1 VSTQP
6 SPGGYQGR
14 NESPTAEQRAAI
26 QAGPDGAFLI
36 AAGPGTGKTYTMV
49 QRFRWLVER
58 QAVPPEA
65 ILAVTFTEAAA
76 TELRVRL
83 TRELERPLDDA
94 WIGTFHGVCA
104 RLLRDDAYLVGI
116 PREIRVLDEIG
127 QRLLVE
133 RLQARLR
140 SGAEPG
146 LDRDFEALNPDEVN
160 DLIKHGPTFA
170 LKLKGR
176 GIRAD
181 EFRRRA
187 LEIHSTL
194 IPTNPD
200 TRQAATPPG
209 GATAPTLSLP
219 ARAEIEAIEVLHTI
233 YGTYE
238 SWLGQAGRM
247 DFDDLILAV
256 IQALE
261 DVPEFRERCRQRF
274 RYVLVDEFQD
284 TNRIQLELVRLL
296 AAPGFGNVTAVGD
309 AKQSIYGWR
318 DAEIENIRSRFPG
331 RGLPLTVNRRS
342 VQEIL
347 DAATAFIQR
356 DQDFAGEPDLT
367 AQRGQGGAAVALV
380 MAGDAQGEARLVAG
394 EIRRLIESGRRPGQ
408 IAILSHSVKL
418 LPREFEEELRAH
430 GIPYVTTGGSGFFDR
445 EEVKDV
451 LALVRLVTDPMDDGA
466 LARVLQGPIVRLD
479 DAEVYRLA
487 SRRFD
492 RYGMRLRDCL
502 DAAAAENWPELAG
515 DAARRVEKA
524 LAVTDELGAAR
535 DGLTVADVLN
545 RLLDRTGYLRH
556 CQLRARREGP
566 RPLLNLRKVLQ
577 MATRFESDATL
588 AGITDFVTHLDRIME
603 AVIPIGEAEVE
614 AADAVRVLT
623 IHGAK
628 GLEFDV
634 VFLVNLRRPNPRDL
648 ERLFFDPD
656 HMGFVMKYW
665 HEGKHPRFKEHAP
678 GARSVELARQ
688 ERRRAVYVALT
699 RARDLLYV
707 SASRP
712 EEAPGDVSA
721 EADDH
726 FAELL
731 QWALAHEEA
740 ATVVKA
746 EQLQLSVVPAASG
759 GDGEPAAA
767 VEEVIDR
774 LDRLDRLRHRIP
786 SAAACPPGRPGR
798 DAEEEG
804 GQRVES
810 PVRLS
815 FSQLHQFEVCPV
827 RYRFQQVWR
836 VPAPP
841 DELLPQAA
849 RRGEGA
855 SELGSAVHRAL
866 DAWHSRG
873 GDLLEQY
880 QGPEAGR
887 EMLRAYLAHP
897 LAHARTLGTE
907 VEFNL
912 RLGDS
917 VRLKGFVDRVCELDG
932 TSTLVD
938 YKTNARLDERLK
950 EAYATQLRVYGL
962 AARRGL
968 LPGGSEQPRLV
979 LFDLRQGEAVDIA
992 PDAAGAEARVLDGA
1006 RRISDGDFQLGP
1018 EHRNRPCFLCAY
1030 RPLCP
1035 SRR

>member
-1 VSTQP
+1 MST
-6 SPGGYQGR
+6 
-14 NESPTAEQRAAI
+14 EAPTTEQLAAI

-58 QAVPPEA
+58 HAVQPEA

-116 PREIRVLDEIG
+116 PREARVLDEIG

-146 LDRDFEALNPDEVN
+146 LDPDFEALNPDEVN

-194 IPTNPD
+194 VPTHPDIP
-200 TRQAATPPG
+200 
-209 GATAPTLSLP
+209 LP
-219 ARAEIEAIEVLHTI
+219 ARAELEAIEVLHTV
-233 YGTYE
+233 YSTYE
-238 SWLGQAGRM
+238 AWLREAGRM

-256 IQALE
+256 IQSLKS
-261 DVPEFRERCRQRF
+261 VPEFQERCRQRF

-284 TNRIQLELVRLL
+284 TNRIQLELIRLL
-296 AAPGFGNVTAVGD
+296 AAPGFANVTAVGD

-331 RGLPLTVNRRS
+331 RLQPLTVNRRS

-356 DQDFAGEPDLT
+356 DEDFAREPDLT
-367 AQRGQGGAAVALV
+367 GERGRGGAAVALV

-394 EIRRLIESGRRPGQ
+394 EIRRLIESGRQPGQ
-408 IAILSHSVKL
+408 IAVLSHSVKL
-418 LPREFEEELRAH
+418 LPREFEEELRAQ

-466 LARVLQGPIVRLD
+466 LVRVLQGPIVRLG

-492 RYGMRLRDCL
+492 RRGMRLRDCL
-502 DAAAAENWPELAG
+502 DAAAAENWPELTA

-545 RLLDRTGYLRH
+545 RLLDLSGYLRH

-577 MATRFESDATL
+577 IATRFEGEASL
-588 AGITDFVTHLDRIME
+588 AGITEFVTHLDRIME

-656 HMGFVMKYW
+656 HLGFVMKYW
-665 HEGKHPRFKEHAP
+665 HQGKHPRFKEHAP

-712 EEAPGDVSA
+712 EEAPADVSA

-746 EQLQLSVVPAASG
+746 EQLQLSVGRAASA
-759 GDGEPAAA
+759 DDAEPEAA
-767 VEEVIDR
+767 VEEVIER
-774 LDRLDRLRHRIP
+774 LVRLERLRERIP
-786 SAAACPPGRPGR
+786 SALSSHRGGLGGEPGSDGGEHGR
-798 DAEEEG
+798 
-804 GQRVES
+804 S

-815 FSQLHQFEVCPV
+815 FSQLHQFEVCPA

-849 RRGEGA
+849 RRG
-855 SELGSAVHRAL
+855 
-866 DAWHSRG
+866 
-873 GDLLEQY
+873 
-880 QGPEAGR
+880 
-887 EMLRAYLAHP
+887 
-897 LAHARTLGTE
+897 
-907 VEFNL
+907 
-912 RLGDS
+912 
-917 VRLKGFVDRVCELDG
+917 
-932 TSTLVD
+932 
-938 YKTNARLDERLK
+938 
-950 EAYATQLRVYGL
+950 
-962 AARRGL
+962 
-968 LPGGSEQPRLV
+968 
-979 LFDLRQGEAVDIA
+979 
-992 PDAAGAEARVLDGA
+992 
-1006 RRISDGDFQLGP
+1006 
-1018 EHRNRPCFLCAY
+1018 
-1030 RPLCP
+1030 
-1035 SRR
+1035 

>member
-1 VSTQP
+1 VS
-6 SPGGYQGR
+6 R
-14 NESPTAEQRAAI
+14 EAPTAEQLAAI

-58 QAVPPEA
+58 HAVQPEA

-146 LDRDFEALNPDEVN
+146 LDPDFEALNPDEVN

-194 IPTNPD
+194 VPTHTD
-200 TRQAATPPG
+200 TP
-209 GATAPTLSLP
+209 LP
-219 ARAEIEAIEVLHTI
+219 ARAELEAIEVLHTI
-233 YGTYE
+233 YSTYE
-238 SWLGQAGRM
+238 AWLGQAGRM

-256 IQALE
+256 IQALRS
-261 DVPEFRERCRQRF
+261 VPEFQAQCRQRF

-284 TNRIQLELVRLL
+284 TNRIQLELIRLL
-296 AAPGFGNVTAVGD
+296 AAPDFANVTAVGD

-331 RGLPLTVNRRS
+331 RLQPLTVNRRS
-342 VQEIL
+342 VQEVL

-356 DQDFAGEPDLT
+356 DQDFATEPDLT
-367 AQRGQGGAAVALV
+367 AERGRGGAAVALV
-380 MAGDAQGEARLVAG
+380 MAGDARGEARLVAG
-394 EIRRLIESGRRPGQ
+394 EIRRLIESGRQPGQ
-408 IAILSHSVKL
+408 IAVLSHSVKL
-418 LPREFEEELRAH
+418 LPREFEEELRAQ

-466 LARVLQGPIVRLD
+466 LVRVLQGPIVRMG

-492 RYGMRLRDCL
+492 RHGMRLRDCL
-502 DAAAAENWPELAG
+502 DAAAAEGWPELTAG
-515 DAARRVEKA
+515 AARRVEKA

-577 MATRFESDATL
+577 MATRFEGEAGL
-588 AGITDFVTHLDRIME
+588 AGIADFVTHLDRIME

-614 AADAVRVLT
+614 AAEAVRVLT

-665 HEGKHPRFKEHAP
+665 HQGKHPRFKEHAP

-707 SASRP
+707 SATRP
-712 EEAPGDVSA
+712 EEAPADVSA

-731 QWALAHEEA
+731 QWALAHDEA
-740 ATVVKA
+740 AIVVKA
-746 EQLQLSVVPAASG
+746 EQLQLLVGRAASDRNGEPPAAV
-759 GDGEPAAA
+759 D
-767 VEEVIDR
+767 EVIER
-774 LDRLDRLRHRIP
+774 LDRLERLRERIP
-786 SAAACPPGRPGR
+786 SSHRGGLRGEPGG
-798 DAEEEG
+798 EG
-804 GQRVES
+804 GWRGES
-810 PVRLS
+810 QVRLS
-815 FSQLHQFEVCPV
+815 FSQLHQFEVCPA

-836 VPAPP
+836 VPVPP

-855 SELGSAVHRAL
+855 SELGAAVHRAL
-866 DAWHSRG
+866 DAWHTRG
-873 GDLLEQY
+873 GDLLELY
-880 QGPEAGR
+880 QGPEPGQ
-887 EMLRAYLAHP
+887 EMLRGYLAHP
-897 LAHARTLGTE
+897 LARARTLGTE

-917 VRLKGFVDRVCELDG
+917 VRLKGFVDRVCVVEG
-932 TSTLVD
+932 RATLVD
-938 YKTNARLDERLK
+938 YKTNARLDERLR
-950 EAYATQLRVYGL
+950 EAYATQLRMYGL

-968 LPGGSEQPRLV
+968 LPGGSEQPGLV
-979 LFDLRQGEAVDIA
+979 LFDLRRGEAVDVA
-992 PDAAGAEARVLDGA
+992 PDAAAAEARVLEGA
-1006 RRISDGDFQLGP
+1006 RRISEGDFTLGP
-1018 EHRNRPCFLCAY
+1018 EHRDRPCFLCAY

-1035 SRR
+1035 NRR